1 MPVSTCHNT
10 HKFGRR
16 RPIALTASGLFLLSA
31 ISNFQFYF
39 ENTLQASKGGAYR
52 MKGEEEDGEEEVDEI
67 KKGKVKLPVSL
78 IKHHAMNVYGGPE
91 E

>member
-1 MPVSTCHNT
+1 
-10 HKFGRR
+10 
-16 RPIALTASGLFLLSA
+16 
-31 ISNFQFYF
+31 
-39 ENTLQASKGGAYR
+39 